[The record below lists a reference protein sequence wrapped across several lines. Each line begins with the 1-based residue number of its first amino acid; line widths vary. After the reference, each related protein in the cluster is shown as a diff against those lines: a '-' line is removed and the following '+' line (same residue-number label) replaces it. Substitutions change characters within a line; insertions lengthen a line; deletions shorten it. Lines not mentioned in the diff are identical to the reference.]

1 MMNKILIPALI
12 AGVISAC
19 GGSNSSTDSNGDG
32 QGINE
37 DSSVA
42 VDHTVLLKE
51 NQALTAPRTS
61 LSTDLNDPA
70 YVLQLQ
76 SNGFPNLINQ
86 ITLSDGQ
93 VIKDTDEIKEL
104 FVLFVDP
111 KTGEVEIKVNKNFDY
126 EQSSSSYQLDVSL
139 GTETLKILVKLFDIQ
154 TGTEQEALK
163 INSYNE
169 LKSFFNG
176 QFVSDNIGNDVIELD
191 NPNSDSHHLDNLYIQ
206 LEEDIDASAS
216 ATTPWIESELHG
228 YLNGAGYVINQLS
241 IETGQSFIRNS
252 NRFRIARVS
261 NIGFVDTQFSSTL
274 ISSSSYSSRLS
285 SVFVSGDVTSTN
297 SAAFYFSPFR
307 VAGEFSKVFTN
318 LRIDLTSLNTQV
330 SNARTEVGAFL
341 GSASA
346 PINFRSGYSNG
357 SIHMDKNVKTNAQ
370 INGFSAGLAD
380 LSDFGYSLLEDSLF
394 YSAIDFEVSEN
405 QELYGNRAY
414 IQTGG
419 LANSYINYPPF
430 TAEDSD
436 YNWRFVTDRNATG
449 RLQTVGNSHR
459 DLNNDGQADAAGVG
473 PDMSAAGITTAQ
485 AKSSA
490 TFTGKWID
498 EDSVFNISVGE
509 FPVLKGMPYPHTQ
522 GALWMKAEFASDPGI
537 AYQRATYN
545 DYLSAP

>member
-1 MMNKILIPALI
+1 MMNKILIPTLL

-19 GGSNSSTDSNGDG
+19 GGSSSSTSSSENK
-32 QGINE
+32 QGLNE

-51 NQALTAPRTS
+51 NQPLTAPRTS

-86 ITLSDGQ
+86 VTLADGQ
-93 VIKDTDEIKEL
+93 EINDSSEIADL
-104 FVLFVDP
+104 FILFVDP
-111 KTGEVEIKVNKNFDY
+111 ETGEVEIKVNKNFDY
-126 EQSSSSYQLDVSL
+126 EQSSSSYQLEVSL
-139 GTETLKILVKLFDIQ
+139 GTETLNILVKLFDIQ

-163 INSYNE
+163 IDSYNE
-169 LKSFFNG
+169 LKSFFSG
-176 QFVSDNIGNDVIELD
+176 QFISDNIGNDVIELE
-191 NPNSDSHHLDNLYIQ
+191 NPNSDSHNIDDLYIQ
-206 LEEDIDASAS
+206 LGQDIDASES
-216 ATTPWIESELHG
+216 STTPWIESELHG
-228 YLNGAGYVINQLS
+228 YFNGAGHVISQLS

-252 NRFRIARVS
+252 NRFRVARVN
-261 NIGFVDTQFSSTL
+261 NIGFIETQFSGTL
-274 ISSSSYSSRLS
+274 ISSSAYSSRLN
-285 SVFVSGDVTSTN
+285 SVFVTGDVTTTN

-307 VAGEFSKVFTN
+307 VAGEFSKVYTN

-346 PINFRSGYSNG
+346 PINFRTGYSNG

-380 LSDFGYSLLEDSLF
+380 LSDFGYTLLEDSLF

-405 QELYGNRAY
+405 QESYGNRAY
-414 IQTGG
+414 IQVGG
-419 LANSYINYPPF
+419 LANSYIDYPPF
-430 TAEDSD
+430 TAAASD
-436 YNWRFVTDRNATG
+436 YNWRFITDRNATG
-449 RLQTVGNSHR
+449 RLQAVGNSHR
-459 DLNNDGQADAAGVG
+459 DLNNDGQVDEAGVG
-473 PDMSAAGITTAQ
+473 PDMSAAAITTAQ

-498 EDSVFNISVGE
+498 ADSVFDIREGE

-522 GALWMKAEFASDPGI
+522 GAHWMKAEFSSDPGV